1 MIRRME
7 QLLVMVNP
15 NAGFGASLGA
25 IAEVVERNWS
35 RHDTTVS
42 YQISRS
48 VDDGKRKTREAVA
61 RGVNTVLVAGGDG
74 MINSIGS
81 ELIGTDVALGVLPAG
96 SGNGFARHFGIPLT
110 RDRAAKALVQAQ
122 RRKIDVGFAN
132 GRPFFV
138 TCGMA
143 ADGMLVRTFEKMPMR
158 GILPYVFA
166 AAYEFFDYK
175 PSPFRMF
182 LDAGPEETVADPL
195 VFTVANLTQYGGGA
209 RIAPQARE
217 NDGLLE
223 LVAISKADV
232 PAALTEIGR
241 LFNGT
246 IDRVDGVLTRRF
258 RRMQVVRNA
267 PAPIQLDGELFETS
281 AEISVEVHSAAL
293 TVLIPVPAAE

>member
-1 MIRRME
+1 ME
-7 QLLVMVNP
+7 QLLVLVNP
-15 NAGFGASLGA
+15 NAGFGASLGT
-25 IAEVVERNWS
+25 IVEVVERNWS
-35 RHDTTVS
+35 DQNVMVS
-42 YQISRS
+42 YQVSRS
-48 VDDGKRKTREAVA
+48 VEDGKQKTREAVA
-61 RGVNTVLVAGGDG
+61 RGVNTILVAGGDG

-81 ELIGTDVALGVLPAG
+81 ELIGSPVALGVLPAG

-110 RDRAAKALVQAQ
+110 RDRAARALAHA
-122 RRKIDVGFAN
+122 RREKIDVGFAN
-132 GRPFFV
+132 RRPFFV

-175 PSPFRMF
+175 PSPFQMR
-182 LDAGPEETVADPL
+182 LDDGADEVIADPL

-217 NDGLLE
+217 DDGLLE

-232 PAALTEIGR
+232 PAALTEVGR

-258 RRMQVVRNA
+258 RRMLVRRNA
-267 PAPIQLDGELFETS
+267 AAPIQLDGELFETT
-281 AEISVEVHSAAL
+281 AEVAVEVHPAAL
-293 TVLIPVPAAE
+293 TVLIPPRSA